1 MWAPR
6 VTLEG
11 ELPGNWSSCQS
22 LEMMN
27 LGENLFSGGIP
38 KSLVECENMKFLNLS
53 MNRFTVSVDSSLPVP
68 CMIDVFDV
76 SGNQLSGS
84 IPVYISKKNCLS
96 SQPPLD
102 DLVSEYS
109 SFFTYQALAGFMSS
123 SSPGCAFDKLP

>member
-1 MWAPR
+1 
-6 VTLEG
+6 
-11 ELPGNWSSCQS
+11 
-22 LEMMN
+22 MMN

-38 KSLVECENMKFLNLS
+38 KGLVECENMKFLNLS
-53 MNRFTVSVDSSLPVP
+53 MNKFSGSVDPSLPVP
-68 CMIDVFDV
+68 CMDVFDV
-76 SGNQLSGS
+76 TGNQLSGS
-84 IPVYISKKNCLS
+84 IPVFISKKNCFS